1 MKYTTEARI
10 IAHIEEANIFQV
22 VKICKFLNSKDTVFE
37 CKKINEAVDGTHL
50 YNIIADVTGHTAEFY
65 MYLDSMNK

>member
-10 IAHIEEANIFQV
+10 IAHIEEANIVQV
-22 VKICKFLNSKDTVFE
+22 AKIGKFLNA
-37 CKKINEAVDGTHL
+37 KKLDFNYYYVNDSIDGTRL
-50 YNIIADVTGHTAEFY
+50 YNLNTDVTGHTAEFY